1 MNKSLILAA
10 ALAYS
15 ASSFA
20 QSDMEFSYNFSSAEP
35 QWTGYGLRETIDV
48 AVLVNEQALRG
59 SKLKSITVPMPDVAD
74 AFTEAS
80 GWVSSELK
88 LENKKNVPDLASVE
102 ATVKDGMLTAVF
114 SEPFVIP
121 DTPIYV
127 GYSFTVGELTDKTRI
142 PIAVVGGDNPQ
153 GLYLHASRSQL
164 KWNTLVG
171 RFDGGANS
179 ALVLNLEGDFPA
191 LNGMIGLSTDFLV
204 ENGKAQSVSVDYVNL
219 GSTPVTSIDYSWSVA
234 GQQGKGACD
243 FSDNPVPV
251 RYQGTRAFNLEV
263 PAIASVGT
271 YPFSFTLEKINGV
284 ALEEP
289 VNSECDYIV
298 SDFVPV
304 KRPLVEEYTG
314 LECGFCPGAL
324 VVVENMHK
332 TFGDRFVAA
341 AWHNTDPM
349 SISGRYPSQVTEFPM
364 LYIDRSDK
372 GITSPSLVYDT
383 WPVAASQQTSLD
395 IAATLEYADVDKT
408 QLNGR
413 VTVRTAR
420 ELLDVDYKIAVM
432 LVEDGLSN
440 PNWEQLNYFSPDDPE
455 IAGEFGEI
463 FRNGGQK
470 VKGVVYNDVVVYA
483 QDRLGIDDSFPT
495 TLEAF
500 GTVNRD
506 FSVKL
511 DDIVNAGD
519 ISLVQ
524 NKDKFRLI
532 AMVLDVSRT
541 GNGKVVN
548 CVSSAYPGENTPGS
562 VGEIEDEVITST
574 AYYDLQGRRLDATA
588 EGLLIKIDTYAD
600 GKVKSAK
607 VLK

>member
-1 MNKSLILAA
+1 
-10 ALAYS
+10 
-15 ASSFA
+15 
-20 QSDMEFSYNFSSAEP
+20 
-35 QWTGYGLRETIDV
+35 
-48 AVLVNEQALRG
+48 
-59 SKLKSITVPMPDVAD
+59 
-74 AFTEAS
+74 
-80 GWVSSELK
+80 
-88 LENKKNVPDLASVE
+88 
-102 ATVKDGMLTAVF
+102 
-114 SEPFVIP
+114 
-121 DTPIYV
+121 
-127 GYSFTVGELTDKTRI
+127 
-142 PIAVVGGDNPQ
+142 
-153 GLYLHASRSQL
+153 
-164 KWNTLVG
+164 
-171 RFDGGANS
+171 
-179 ALVLNLEGDFPA
+179 
-191 LNGMIGLSTDFLV
+191 
-204 ENGKAQSVSVDYVNL
+204 
-219 GSTPVTSIDYSWSVA
+219 
-234 GQQGKGACD
+234 
-243 FSDNPVPV
+243 
-251 RYQGTRAFNLEV
+251 
-263 PAIASVGT
+263 
-271 YPFSFTLEKINGV
+271 
-284 ALEEP
+284 
-289 VNSECDYIV
+289 
-298 SDFVPV
+298 
-304 KRPLVEEYTG
+304 
-314 LECGFCPGAL
+314 
-324 VVVENMHK
+324 MHK

-420 ELLDVDYKIAVM
+420 DLLDVDYKIAVM

-440 PNWEQLNYFSPDDPE
+440 PNWEQLNYFSPDDSE

-562 VGEIEDEVITST
+562 VGGIEDEVITST